1 MKKKTQLKIIS
12 TSVYLF
18 NKDRCDFKMFFL
30 LYWIFKLLCKYN
42 VDSFQYMRVLKHKQQ
57 DYEKSI
63 ISPSIK
69 MLIFSSMTKSKARF
83 SANYSEFTVYMHP
96 SSFIDSGTSSIR
108 PHKAP
113 PQILFLSIV
122 SGQLNMGWLPSFY
135 LCRCF
140 STSSTI

>member
-1 MKKKTQLKIIS
+1 M
-12 TSVYLF
+12 
-18 NKDRCDFKMFFL
+18 NK
-30 LYWIFKLLCKYN
+30 
-42 VDSFQYMRVLKHKQQ
+42 
-57 DYEKSI
+57 KSI

-135 LCRCF
+135 LYYFTLYHLLNFTDQLRLYPLISQRIVLLGFYCILLGF
-140 STSSTI
+140 FAINYAYKVNK